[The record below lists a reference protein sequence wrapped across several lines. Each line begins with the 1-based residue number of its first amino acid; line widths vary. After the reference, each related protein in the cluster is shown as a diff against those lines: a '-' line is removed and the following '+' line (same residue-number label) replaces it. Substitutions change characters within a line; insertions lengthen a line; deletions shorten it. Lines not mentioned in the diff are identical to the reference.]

1 MQQPCPRC
9 GYVSDRPV
17 RFCRQCGTP
26 LFAENDLTSATTR
39 NYAPN
44 QAPPT
49 NPNQPYTSQY
59 GSGSGL
65 DEQIP
70 ETTHFYRPPVAQ
82 YSGVPA
88 QKKSNTGLW
97 ILIALLSFL
106 LIGGSLAGIV
116 FSFFRAPQKASS
128 PQDELERT
136 LGAQIE
142 KQVEDSIREAQKSIE
157 TGEAPPPPP
166 PPPGAPGVMPPD
178 LDKYRYPNAK
188 VEQVVSVVGNEFVKM
203 TTNDNVRKAGDF
215 YQKLIGQPIV
225 KGSEEEGEKFIFQL
239 PGSPQVMV
247 VVSPDDEDNEKTQ
260 IIVFRSLIQIPKIN

>member
-9 GYVSDRPV
+9 GYISDRPG

-39 NYAPN
+39 SYAPN

-70 ETTHFYRPPVAQ
+70 DTTHFYRPPVAP
-82 YSGVPA
+82 YPGVPE
-88 QKKSNTGLW
+88 QKKSNPGMW
-97 ILIALLSFL
+97 ILIVLLSFL

-116 FSFFRAPQKASS
+116 FSFLRAPQKATSS
-128 PQDELERT
+128 QEEIGET
-136 LGAQIE
+136 LGKQIE
-142 KQVEDSIREAQKSIE
+142 RQIEEQIREAQKSID
-157 TGEAPPPPP
+157 TGVAPPVPP
-166 PPPGAPGVMPPD
+166 PPPGAPGVVPPD

-188 VEQVVSVVGNEFVKM
+188 VEQVVSVIGNEFVKM
-203 TTNDNVRKAGDF
+203 TTSDNVRKAGEF
-215 YQKLIGQPIV
+215 YQNLIGQPIV
-225 KGSEEEGEKFIFQL
+225 KSSEVDGEKFIFQI

-247 VVSPDDEDNEKTQ
+247 IITPDNEDDQKTQ
-260 IIVFRSLIQIPKIN
+260 IVVMRSLIQLPKMN